1 MCTGFLA
8 CPMVATFLKRFDSM
22 LILFLGLIQFCINFL
37 FFWGMEQ
44 RVPFLRKGVAL
55 FSMNMRSYWSDV
67 EVPRFLSDLASAVRA
82 GVNLRQGFEHLSSAR
97 RWRGV
102 CFDVLN
108 EISIGMS
115 SGRTTAETLLGI
127 QIEAPD
133 PLAQRLLVS
142 LRALATAAASGGD
155 VGKLLENS
163 ADAARAA
170 VRLRLRAKAL
180 TAQMRLQALIVSL
193 APLLVVMVLSVVSP
207 SSLVVFSRDT
217 VGIMLAFAMLCSNL
231 CGVFFLVR
239 LVKAWGK

>member
-1 MCTGFLA
+1 
-8 CPMVATFLKRFDSM
+8 M
-22 LILFLGLIQFCINFL
+22 LLFFVFMQFGVNFL
-37 FFWGMEQ
+37 LFWGVEQ
-44 RVPFLRKGVAL
+44 HVGFLRKVAVI
-55 FSMNMRSYWSDV
+55 FSVNMRSHWSDI

-82 GVNLRQGFEHLSSAR
+82 GVNLRQGFEHLSEAR

-115 SGRTTAETLLGI
+115 SGRTTAESLMGI
-127 QIEAPD
+127 QMEAPD

-142 LRALATAAASGGD
+142 LRALATAASSGGD

-163 ADAARAA
+163 AEAARAA

-193 APLLVVMVLSVVSP
+193 APLLVVVVLSVVSP
-207 SSLVVFSRDT
+207 SSLVVFSRDP